1 MTKVVQVRARGHP
14 IRASAVAG
22 VALALLMTSG
32 MANALDEKEADFA
45 RSVTGMLFL
54 TMMCKDY
61 APQSEVLK
69 YLGKRSLGED
79 KSKKVLF
86 AVGAELTKTLRAGG
100 MKLEDGEA
108 AAAADLI
115 PEISKIVD
123 ENLSGLMDLWRKDK
137 DKTCR
142 DLGDIAVTNGLA
154 EKAK

>member
-1 MTKVVQVRARGHP
+1 MAQVRGY
-14 IRASAVAG
+14 RASAIAG

-79 KSKKVLF
+79 KSKKVLL
-86 AVGAELTKTLRAGG
+86 AVDAELTKTLRAGG
-100 MKLEDGEA
+100 MKLEDGD

-142 DLGDIAVTNGLA
+142 DVGDIAVTNGLA

>member
-1 MTKVVQVRARGHP
+1 MTKYKMMLA
-14 IRASAVAG
+14 
-22 VALALLMTSG
+22 ALALLMTSG
-32 MANALDEKEADFA
+32 VANALDEKEADFA

-69 YLGKRSLGED
+69 HLGKRSLGED
-79 KSKKVLF
+79 KSKKVLL

-100 MKLEDGEA
+100 MKLEDGD

-142 DLGDIAVTNGLA
+142 DIGDIAVTNGLA

>member
-1 MTKVVQVRARGHP
+1 MAQVRGY
-14 IRASAVAG
+14 RASAVPG

-54 TMMCKDY
+54 TMICKDY

-79 KSKKVLF
+79 KSKKVLL

-100 MKLEDGEA
+100 MKLEDGD

-123 ENLSGLMDLWRKDK
+123 ENISGLMDLWRKDK

-142 DLGDIAVTNGLA
+142 NVGDIAVTNGLA

>member
-1 MTKVVQVRARGHP
+1 
-14 IRASAVAG
+14 
-22 VALALLMTSG
+22 

-45 RSVTGMLFL
+45 RSVTGTLFL

-61 APQSEVLK
+61 APQSEVMK
-69 YLGKRSLGED
+69 YLGKRSLGEER
-79 KSKKVLF
+79 SKGVLL

-100 MKLEDGEA
+100 MKLEDGDATE
-108 AAAADLI
+108 ADLI

-142 DLGDIAVTNGLA
+142 DIGDIAVTNGLA

>member
-1 MTKVVQVRARGHP
+1 MAQVRGY
-14 IRASAVAG
+14 RASAVVG

-54 TMMCKDY
+54 TMICKDY

-79 KSKKVLF
+79 KSKKVLL

-100 MKLEDGEA
+100 MKLEDGD

-123 ENLSGLMDLWRKDK
+123 ENISGLMDLWRKDK

-142 DLGDIAVTNGLA
+142 DVGDIAVTNGLA

>member
-1 MTKVVQVRARGHP
+1 MTEVVQVRARGHP
-14 IRASAVAG
+14 VRACTVG

-54 TMMCKDY
+54 TMICKDY

-79 KSKKVLF
+79 KSKKVLL

-100 MKLEDGEA
+100 MKLEDGDATE
-108 AAAADLI
+108 ADLI

-123 ENLSGLMDLWRKDK
+123 ENISGLMDLWRKDK

-142 DLGDIAVTNGLA
+142 DVGDIAVTNGLA

>member
-1 MTKVVQVRARGHP
+1 MTQVRGY
-14 IRASAVAG
+14 RASAVVGA
-22 VALALLMTSG
+22 ALALLMTSG

-79 KSKKVLF
+79 ESKKVLF
-86 AVGAELTKTLRAGG
+86 AVGAEFTKTLREGG
-100 MKLEDGEA
+100 MKLEDGD

-123 ENLSGLMDLWRKDK
+123 ENISGLMDLWRKDK

-142 DLGDIAVTNGLA
+142 DIGDIAVTNGLA

>member
-1 MTKVVQVRARGHP
+1 MAQVRGY
-14 IRASAVAG
+14 RASAVVG
-22 VALALLMTSG
+22 VALALLMTGG

-79 KSKKVLF
+79 KSKQVLL

-100 MKLEDGEA
+100 MKLEDGD

-123 ENLSGLMDLWRKDK
+123 ENISGLMDLWRKDK

-142 DLGDIAVTNGLA
+142 DIGDIAVTNGLA

>member
-1 MTKVVQVRARGHP
+1 MAQVRGY
-14 IRASAVAG
+14 RASAVPG

-54 TMMCKDY
+54 TMICKDY

-79 KSKKVLF
+79 KSKKVLL

-100 MKLEDGEA
+100 MKLEDGD

-123 ENLSGLMDLWRKDK
+123 ENISGLMDLWRKDK

-142 DLGDIAVTNGLA
+142 DVGDIAVTNGLA

>member
-1 MTKVVQVRARGHP
+1 MAQVRGY
-14 IRASAVAG
+14 RASAVPG

-45 RSVTGMLFL
+45 RTVTGMLFL
-54 TMMCKDY
+54 TMICKDY

-79 KSKKVLF
+79 KSKKVLL

-100 MKLEDGEA
+100 MKLEDGD

-123 ENLSGLMDLWRKDK
+123 ENISGLMDLWRKDK

-142 DLGDIAVTNGLA
+142 DVGDIAVTNGLA

>member
-1 MTKVVQVRARGHP
+1 MAQVRGY
-14 IRASAVAG
+14 RASAVPG

-45 RSVTGMLFL
+45 RSATGMLFL
-54 TMMCKDY
+54 AMICKDY

-79 KSKKVLF
+79 KSKKVLL

-100 MKLEDGEA
+100 MKLEDGDAE
-108 AAAADLI
+108 AADLI

-123 ENLSGLMDLWRKDK
+123 ENISGLMDLWRKDK

-142 DLGDIAVTNGLA
+142 DVGDIAVTNGLA